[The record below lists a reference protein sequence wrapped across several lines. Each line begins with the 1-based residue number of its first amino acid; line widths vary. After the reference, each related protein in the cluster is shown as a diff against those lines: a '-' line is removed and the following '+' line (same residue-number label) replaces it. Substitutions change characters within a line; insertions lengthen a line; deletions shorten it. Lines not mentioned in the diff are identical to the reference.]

1 MDKNREVDDGGMF
14 MVELF
19 EQNIRTNTRQS
30 SKGNQLKW
38 ENEGIWY
45 KADYTGYEGLAEY
58 VISHLLKLT
67 NLNEGEYVLYEP
79 EQIKYKRQIYNGVRS
94 RAFIDE
100 DWQIITLERLF
111 KNVYNESL
119 TSVLWYMSDVKER
132 LEFLVNAIKNIT
144 GLNNWG
150 EYICRLFTIDA
161 FFLNEDRHMHNI
173 AVLMNGK
180 GDYKYCPVFD
190 NGAGLLSDTTMD
202 YPMEQDIYQMI
213 SEVKSK
219 SVSQNFDEQLDVAEN
234 LYGQNLQFLFTK
246 KNVSDIVNNADMYPP
261 EERKRVELIIY
272 SQMNK
277 YKYLFR

>member
-1 MDKNREVDDGGMF
+1 

-38 ENEGIWY
+38 ENGSIWY

-119 TSVLWYMSDVKER
+119 TSVLWHMSDVKER

-180 GDYKYCPVFD
+180 GEYKYCPVFD

-219 SVSQNFDEQLDVAEN
+219 SVSQDFDEQLDVAEN
-234 LYGQNLQFLFTK
+234 LYGQNLHFLFTK
-246 KNVSDIVNNADMYPP
+246 KNVSDIVNNADMYPL

>member
-1 MDKNREVDDGGMF
+1 

-38 ENEGIWY
+38 ENESIWY

-58 VISHLLKLT
+58 VISHLLKYT
-67 NLNEGEYVLYEP
+67 NLNEDEYVLYEP

-119 TSVLWYMSDVKER
+119 TSVLWHMSDVKER

-173 AVLMNGK
+173 AV
-180 GDYKYCPVFD
+180 
-190 NGAGLLSDTTMD
+190 
-202 YPMEQDIYQMI
+202 
-213 SEVKSK
+213 
-219 SVSQNFDEQLDVAEN
+219 
-234 LYGQNLQFLFTK
+234 
-246 KNVSDIVNNADMYPP
+246 
-261 EERKRVELIIY
+261 
-272 SQMNK
+272 
-277 YKYLFR
+277 